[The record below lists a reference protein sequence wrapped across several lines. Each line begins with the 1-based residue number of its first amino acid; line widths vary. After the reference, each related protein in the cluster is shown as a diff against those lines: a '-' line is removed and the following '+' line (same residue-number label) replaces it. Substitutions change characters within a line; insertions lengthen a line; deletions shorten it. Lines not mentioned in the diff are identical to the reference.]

1 MEGWTDRVSGCG
13 KARVSQDKV
22 KTDGERLREKS
33 RLRSRESRLC
43 FSQLQTG
50 ELTTKQGRFIY
61 GKDTD
66 MYGVVA
72 RRNQQVIEHVT
83 EKIILP

>member
-1 MEGWTDRVSGCG
+1 M
-13 KARVSQDKV
+13 Q
-22 KTDGERLREKS
+22 
-33 RLRSRESRLC
+33 SRERRLC

-50 ELTTKQGRFIY
+50 ELTTKCGGIIY

-66 MYGVVA
+66 MYGVIA
-72 RRNQQVIEHVT
+72 KRNQQVIEHVT